1 MSDAEK
7 WADMIKEAG
16 EPPTSRNLV
25 TKLREYGGF
34 DAAEDPT
41 TSARSGVMT
50 QYSPDGNKFYAT
62 GSTVPTLPPGVYAAR
77 VESRGVLFEKKSLA
91 FDELL
96 RLPDTRSD
104 EVVEEIRRFWG
115 LKEAFRAHGFVHK
128 RGFLLFGPQ
137 GGGKT
142 CTAMAVTQEIVEAG
156 GIGFILDNPC
166 NGAIGLQ
173 ALREIEPDR
182 PVIAIMEDVDTIVE
196 RFGEAEVLSVL
207 DGEASIDNVVFVATT
222 NYPERLEAR
231 FSNRPSRFDKIIHI
245 GMPNL
250 ASRQL
255 YISTKLKDASEGT
268 VSLWAESTDGLSLAH
283 IKELVV
289 AVGIL
294 GEDLDETIA
303 RLRGMK
309 RPPKSA
315 DFSGSKVGFGGR

>member
-142 CTAMAVTQEIVEAG
+142 CTAMAVTPQLTDQPKGMSALLCGRLDAVTMKFSTKRCQRGPVRMAPYGDDARHTERYRSVLRRRLNRGFCANAG
-156 GIGFILDNPC
+156 T
-166 NGAIGLQ
+166 
-173 ALREIEPDR
+173 RPDR
-182 PVIAIMEDVDTIVE
+182 AALIV
-196 RFGEAEVLSVL
+196 
-207 DGEASIDNVVFVATT
+207 
-222 NYPERLEAR
+222 
-231 FSNRPSRFDKIIHI
+231 
-245 GMPNL
+245 
-250 ASRQL
+250 
-255 YISTKLKDASEGT
+255 
-268 VSLWAESTDGLSLAH
+268 
-283 IKELVV
+283 
-289 AVGIL
+289 
-294 GEDLDETIA
+294 
-303 RLRGMK
+303 RG
-309 RPPKSA
+309 
-315 DFSGSKVGFGGR
+315 